1 MPKSLTPPPPKKQ
14 CNSVLEPPSAAQIL
28 QSTPLENTMPQRRH
42 ISRSTLALILV
53 LVAWFFP
60 VVASADKSDSFT
72 THEQRT
78 TLPEIDDIREL
89 PVLAP
94 GLKKGTIA
102 IAFPDQLHPTQPQT
116 GFKELKKYKIPFVED
131 FLKQTKSRYSKD
143 LFKALLKH
151 QSISPVYLHAP
162 LRGDSRYDKM
172 DILGWVTDRTHGSD
186 AQSQVYEEVYGKKSL
201 RRLLYDKKGRPLNF
215 ILVQVMDDVSAM
227 SDAQFTQFMVEEN
240 HSYLSYFSRRKDGG
254 TSVRK
259 ISFRDLPEKVYET
272 TDNPYRGLVGVLQ
285 RKDDLGRS
293 PSDFSQFVIARALAK
308 LGTVKWDE
316 ISQEASKKDYKK
328 ARKAAVEFLSSP
340 AAKDLPG
347 VEALQDADLNDE
359 SIDSPSS
366 GPSCKILLEK

>member
-1 MPKSLTPPPPKKQ
+1 
-14 CNSVLEPPSAAQIL
+14 
-28 QSTPLENTMPQRRH
+28 MPQRQH
-42 ISRSTLALILV
+42 ISRSTLTLILV
-53 LVAWFFP
+53 LVAGLFSA
-60 VVASADKSDSFT
+60 VASAGKFDSFT
-72 THEQRT
+72 THERST
-78 TLPEIDDIREL
+78 TLPEIDDIRDL

-116 GFKELKKYKIPFVED
+116 GFKELKKYKIPFIENL
-131 FLKQTKSRYSKD
+131 LKEADGGYPKD

-162 LRGDSRYDKM
+162 LRGDSRYGKM
-172 DILGWVTDRTHGSD
+172 DVLGWTTDRTHGSD
-186 AQSQVYEEVYGKKSL
+186 AQSQVYEEVYGKKGL
-201 RRLLYDKKGRPLNF
+201 RHLLYDKKGRPLNF
-215 ILVQVMDDVSAM
+215 ILVQVMEDTSDM
-227 SDAQFTQFMVEEN
+227 SDSQFAQFMVEKN

-272 TDNPYRGLVGVLQ
+272 TDNPYRGVVGVLQ

-293 PSDFSQFVIARALAK
+293 SSDFSQFVIARALAK
-308 LGTVKWDE
+308 SGTVTWDE
-316 ISQEASKKDYKK
+316 ISDEASKKDYKK

-347 VEALQDADLNDE
+347 VENLQDADLNDE
-359 SIDSPSS
+359 SADSPS
-366 GPSCKILLEK
+366 GGLSCKILLEK